1 MLYRMMDDG
10 RWKLATGTQ
19 RLTLAPG
26 GWTCDGKP
34 ISKNEYLLADAGWRL
49 VSWRW
54 VYKIGHPKR
63 VVPVCSLLI
72 TRDDLRHLDALQC
85 LVLHATDYRIRTRCN
100 VFRALYHMLHETRT
114 ASKSLS
120 HVNP

>member
-54 VYKIGHPKR
+54 GV
-63 VVPVCSLLI
+63 
-72 TRDDLRHLDALQC
+72 Q
-85 LVLHATDYRIRTRCN
+85 N
-100 VFRALYHMLHETRT
+100 W
-114 ASKSLS
+114 ASEKGGPCMQLAD
-120 HVNP
+120 NER